1 MLDAQHNRLNP
12 VKSKVCFGYVW
23 YLKYPRSSG
32 ALLHCRPQTMRLHQ
46 VHGSLSF
53 VTGADGCVVTDPRG
67 RLRNIHLSLYIYIC
81 VLDMYMMIL
90 HMYIYIYIQLY
101 SHTFTM

>member
-67 RLRNIHLSLYIYIC
+67 RLRNIHLSLYIYMCIRY
-81 VLDMYMMIL
+81 VHDDLTYV
-90 HMYIYIYIQLY
+90 YIYIQLY